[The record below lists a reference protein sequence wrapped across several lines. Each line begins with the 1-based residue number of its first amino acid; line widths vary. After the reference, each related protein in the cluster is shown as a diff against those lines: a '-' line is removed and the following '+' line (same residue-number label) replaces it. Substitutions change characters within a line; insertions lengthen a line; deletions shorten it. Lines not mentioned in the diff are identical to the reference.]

1 MNPIIFLWAHP
12 RSMSTAIERVMREGG
27 DLDCLHEPFLRY
39 YYLERVNLERVNKLL
54 PHCQSTP
61 HLKGYLEHHLPFY
74 HKLRKHSLT
83 SLAHGH

>member
-12 RSMSTAIERVMREGG
+12 RSMSTAIERG
-27 DLDCLHEPFLRY
+27 DFDCLHEPFLRY
-39 YYLERVNLERVNKLL
+39 YYLECVNLERVNKLL